1 LFYKFYKGALSM
13 AATVQ
18 AQIGTGS
25 SVSWANAETGA
36 KFNREDTLAGTT
48 PIPIPT
54 ATGENYSWIK
64 NFVLAVTGTSTTNIS
79 NRNIYQSGATA
90 TGLYLY
96 FKFLALGSYA
106 QSAVG
111 NMPAGVGT
119 NSTTPATYTL
129 MTTSP
134 QLYDNTSVATNSTGP
149 NGGIVVCDLGV
160 DHLFVGGPGNAT
172 ALPSLILQ
180 YDEA

>member
-1 LFYKFYKGALSM
+1 MG
-13 AATVQ
+13 AATTQ
-18 AQIGTGS
+18 GQIGTGS

-64 NFVLAVTGTSTTNIS
+64 NFVLAVTVAGTTNIS
-79 NRNIYQSGATA
+79 NRNIYMSGATA
-90 TGLYLY
+90 TGLYIY
-96 FKFLALGSYA
+96 FKAVAVASYA

-119 NSTTPATYTL
+119 NNTTPATYTL

-134 QLYDNTSVATNSTGP
+134 QLYDNTSVASSGTGP
-149 NGGIVVCDLGV
+149 NGSMAVCDLGV

>member
-1 LFYKFYKGALSM
+1 M
-13 AATVQ
+13 AAAVVQ
-18 AQIGTGS
+18 GQIGTGS

-64 NFVLAVTGTSTTNIS
+64 NFVLAVTTVGTTTMS
-79 NRNIYQSGATA
+79 NRNVYQSTSAA
-90 TGLYLY
+90 TGLFLY
-96 FKFLALGSYA
+96 FKAVAVASYA
-106 QSAVG
+106 QSASG
-111 NMPAGVGT
+111 SSPSASGSNG
-119 NSTTPATYTL
+119 STPATYTL

-134 QLYDNTSVATNSTGP
+134 QLYDNTGVATSGTGP
-149 NGGIVVCDLGV
+149 NGAMAVCVLGV
-160 DHLFVGGPGNAT
+160 DHTFVGGPGNAT